1 MLPLQYRCGKN
12 GDSLPRTS
20 AKKIHPAIFL
30 QAHYK
35 LVVGAAAAQDYEEHQ
50 QRRKNFLNRGTES
63 RGWDEALFIV
73 LGKKINLCFIQECH

>member
-1 MLPLQYRCGKN
+1 MLPLQYRGGKN
-12 GDSLPRTS
+12 GDSLPGTS

-50 QRRKNFLNRGTES
+50 QRRKNF
-63 RGWDEALFIV
+63 
-73 LGKKINLCFIQECH
+73 